1 MMILINH
8 MITLKNGLEK
18 IPIKSY
24 LTMEYSWPSTALFWE
39 SGNSWSSEFG
49 LISAWVSRLE
59 GRDQDSVITAT
70 KMKTNNINNISI
82 VLISIYIQN
91 PIPSQQL
98 CNQDILWITKWVLNE
113 VEAKTLSLSIQATQ
127 PVSG

>member
-8 MITLKNGLEK
+8 IITLKNGLEK
-18 IPIKSY
+18 IPIKSC

-70 KMKTNNINNISI
+70 KMKTNINSISI

-91 PIPSQQL
+91 TIPSQQL

-113 VEAKTLSLSIQATQ
+113 VEAQTLSLSIQATQ